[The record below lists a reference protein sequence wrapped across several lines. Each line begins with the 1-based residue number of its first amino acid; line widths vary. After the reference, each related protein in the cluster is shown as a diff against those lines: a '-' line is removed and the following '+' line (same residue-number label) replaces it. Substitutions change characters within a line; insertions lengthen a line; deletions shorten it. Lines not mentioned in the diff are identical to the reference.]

1 MRREGM
7 GKEIPLSP
15 PTPWFPAGASCWLNP
30 AGSQKAKKPIG
41 GLLRDQSS
49 RAQSR
54 AEKGSELISW
64 EGGTYRE
71 HNQAQ
76 SGSRL
81 AWGKS
86 EWGNGR
92 VKSHLSLQFRYCIIP
107 YCLQCLW
114 FKKYIT
120 LKYWL
125 SVLLKFLVPSST
137 LSLALEADGLAYP
150 TLILALTQCW
160 LGTDIMGGSH
170 FLILL
175 TCMF

>member
-1 MRREGM
+1 M
-7 GKEIPLSP
+7 
-15 PTPWFPAGASCWLNP
+15 AGLNP
-30 AGSQKAKKPIG
+30 AFLYNLDIV
-41 GLLRDQSS
+41 L
-49 RAQSR
+49 
-54 AEKGSELISW
+54 
-64 EGGTYRE
+64 
-71 HNQAQ
+71 
-76 SGSRL
+76 
-81 AWGKS
+81 
-86 EWGNGR
+86 
-92 VKSHLSLQFRYCIIP
+92 SHIVCNVFDL
-107 YCLQCLW
+107 
-114 FKKYIT
+114 KKYIT